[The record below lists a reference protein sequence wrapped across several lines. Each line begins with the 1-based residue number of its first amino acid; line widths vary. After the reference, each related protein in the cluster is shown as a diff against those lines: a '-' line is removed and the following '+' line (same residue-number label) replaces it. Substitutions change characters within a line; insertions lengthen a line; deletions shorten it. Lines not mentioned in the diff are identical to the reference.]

1 MDWGMISSP
10 FLRRG
15 TITTEEDGFHRLKV
29 GVSLQ
34 VLQDLQEELFGILVT
49 AGEVVGI
56 LELYSP

>member
-1 MDWGMISSP
+1 
-10 FLRRG
+10 LRRG

-56 LELYSP
+56 LELYSPRA